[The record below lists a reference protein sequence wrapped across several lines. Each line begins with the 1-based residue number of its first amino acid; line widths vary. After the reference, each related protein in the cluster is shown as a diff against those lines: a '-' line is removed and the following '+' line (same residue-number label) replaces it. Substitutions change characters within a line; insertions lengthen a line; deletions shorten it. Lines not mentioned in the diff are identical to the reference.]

1 MTDLNLI
8 ASAPQTHSADVLD
21 PFEIIDDMVDLRIQM
36 AQLEQQIRELQPLFF
51 AACFRLNQAKIDRS
65 RAIISR
71 KLTPAQWTYTAE
83 ILDQEVLF
91 KQLRNSNSKFDIIW
105 AFQRFLL
112 RLVSISSGCS
122 VDLTNQRKFAS

>member
-21 PFEIIDDMVDLRIQM
+21 PFKIIDDMVDLRIQM

>member
-83 ILDQEVLF
+83 ILDQEVVGVFSFSPWL
-91 KQLRNSNSKFDIIW
+91 
-105 AFQRFLL
+105 
-112 RLVSISSGCS
+112 SGH
-122 VDLTNQRKFAS
+122 VWHGHVERQGKK

>member
-21 PFEIIDDMVDLRIQM
+21 PFKIIDDMVDLRIQM

-65 RAIISR
+65 RAITALLGLIAHPE
-71 KLTPAQWTYTAE
+71 TP
-83 ILDQEVLF
+83 
-91 KQLRNSNSKFDIIW
+91 
-105 AFQRFLL
+105 RFLARQ
-112 RLVSISSGCS
+112 RLSGFHC
-122 VDLTNQRKFAS
+122 TP

>member
-1 MTDLNLI
+1 MTDLNLT
-8 ASAPQTHSADVLD
+8 AAVPQTRSADVLD
-21 PFEIIDDMVDLRIQM
+21 PFKIIDDMVDLRIQM

-51 AACFRLNQAKIDRS
+51 AACFMLDQAKIDRS

-91 KQLRNSNSKFDIIW
+91 KQLRKQ
-105 AFQRFLL
+105 FQQDHEP
-112 RLVSISSGCS
+112 SSGRDTTWIIRLLFTQLVGS
-122 VDLTNQRKFAS
+122 PR